1 MSPRLASSFSKD
13 RSVTEHRLAPGTM
26 RRVVAFAR
34 PYRVLIGVFL
44 ALVLFDALVGAA
56 VPLLYREI
64 IDEGIAEGDK
74 GLVIW
79 LAGGVAALALVSAAV
94 GLLQRWCSS
103 RIGEG
108 LIYDLRSQVF
118 DHVQRMPIS
127 FFSRAQTGTLVT
139 RLNSDVVGAQ
149 QAFTSVLSNVVGNLA
164 VVATTLG
171 AMVVLSWR
179 LTLLALCLLPLF
191 ILPARFVGK
200 RLADITRE
208 RYRLNGEMGQ
218 MMTERFNVSGALV
231 VKLFG
236 RPDEESVAFSE
247 RAGRVRDIGVTQAM
261 YSRVVM
267 TALALIAA
275 LAGALVYGVGGVMA
289 VSGTL
294 GIGTLV
300 ALAAYL
306 NRLYGPL
313 TALSNVQV
321 DVMTTLVSFERVL
334 EVLDLEPAI
343 TDATDPTPIPA
354 GPAAVELEGVTFRYP
369 TAAEVSLASLE
380 GVFVLDDREPETV
393 LHGIDL
399 RVEPGQT
406 LALVGPSGAGKS
418 TIAGL
423 VSRLHDPIDG
433 AVRIGGVDLRDSTLQ
448 SVRDAVGVVSQ
459 DVHLFHDTLAA
470 NLRYAQPDATD
481 DQIVDALKAAQVWE
495 TVSRMPEGLA
505 TVVGDR
511 GYRMSGGEK
520 QRIAIARLLLKDP
533 AVVVLDEATAHLDA
547 TSEVA
552 VQKALAEL
560 LAGRTSIVIAHRLST
575 VRHAEVIAVIDAGRV
590 VELGTHE
597 ELVRAGGLYAE
608 LSRTQFAEGDG
619 EVAAVVDLEEVLDT
633 IVDDDGA
640 VPVR

>member
-1 MSPRLASSFSKD
+1 VVPRVAHSYTKD
-13 RSVTEHRLAPGTM
+13 RSVTAHKLTPGTL
-26 RRVVAFAR
+26 RRIAGFAR
-34 PYRVLIGVFL
+34 PYRRLIAAFL
-44 ALVLFDALVGAA
+44 TLVLVDALIGAA
-56 VPLLYREI
+56 VPLLFRDI
-64 IDEGIAEGDK
+64 IDRGIVGGDRA
-74 GLVIW
+74 LVIT
-79 LAGGVAALALVSAAV
+79 LAAGVAGLAVVAAV
-94 GLLQRWCSS
+94 VSLVQRWCSA

-118 DHVQRMPIS
+118 DHVQRMPIA
-127 FFSRAQTGTLVT
+127 FFSRAQTGALVT

-149 QAFTSVLSNVVGNLA
+149 QAFTSVLSNVVGNVA
-164 VVATTLG
+164 IAATTLG
-171 AMVVLSWR
+171 AMAVLSWR
-179 LTLLALCLLPLF
+179 LTLLSLLLLPLF
-191 ILPARFVGK
+191 ILPARFVGR

-208 RYRLNGEMGQ
+208 GYRLNGEMGQ
-218 MMTERFNVSGALV
+218 MMTERFNVSGAMV

-236 RPDEESVAFSE
+236 RPDQEAVAFAE

-261 YSRVVM
+261 YSRIVM
-267 TALALIAA
+267 ASLTLIAA
-275 LAGALVYGVGGVMA
+275 LASALVYGVGGVMA

-306 NRLYGPL
+306 TRLYGPL

-343 TDATDPTPIPA
+343 ADPEEPVEIPA
-354 GPAAVELEGVTFRYP
+354 GPVAVELTDVHFRYP

-380 GVFVLDDREPETV
+380 GVMILDDREPETV

-399 RVEPGQT
+399 TVQPGRT

-423 VSRLHDPIDG
+423 VSRLYDPTQG
-433 AVRIGGVDLRDSTLQ
+433 SVRVGGVDLRETSLA
-448 SVRDAVGVVSQ
+448 SVRDTVGVVAQ

-470 NLRYAQPDATD
+470 NLRYAAPDATD
-481 DQIVDALKAAQVWE
+481 AQLVDALRAAQVWDV
-495 TVSRMPEGLA
+495 VSRMPDGLE

-520 QRIAIARLLLKDP
+520 QRVAIARLLLKDP

-547 TSEVA
+547 TSEEG
-552 VQKALAEL
+552 VQRALEEL
-560 LAGRTSIVIAHRLST
+560 LSGRTSIVIAHRLST
-575 VRHAEVIAVIDAGRV
+575 VRHADEIAVIDAGRV
-590 VELGTHE
+590 VERGTHHQ
-597 ELVRAGGLYAE
+597 LVAADGLYAE
-608 LSRTQFAEGDG
+608 LTRTQFA
-619 EVAAVVDLEEVLDT
+619 T
-633 IVDDDGA
+633 DDDDLFE
-640 VPVR
+640 PVDVEEMLDVIVAQS